1 MIITSKVFP
10 HRSCDVVV
18 QGFSDGIV
26 KFLTG
31 DIGTVWPRVRFAF
44 DEYFAG
50 NSAMILLLCNMRS
63 RQLHVIVFYHA

>member
-31 DIGTVWPRVRFAF
+31 DIGTVWPGVRFAF

-50 NSAMILLLCNMRS
+50 TSPSGNSEFDQSTKAL
-63 RQLHVIVFYHA
+63 QLQ